1 MSLIVKMMTT
11 LVIGGL
17 VGWLA
22 SRVVKVDSSMD
33 LLLGSGV
40 LGSILGVGFAYSMDF
55 GPYGP
60 VGNGIVCVLGAVL
73 AIAALQTLGYLGDRL
88 ASAC

>member
-1 MSLIVKMMTT
+1 
-11 LVIGGL
+11 
-17 VGWLA
+17 
-22 SRVVKVDSSMD
+22 MD
-33 LLLGSGV
+33 L
-40 LGSILGVGFAYSMDF
+40 

-60 VGNGIVCVLGAVL
+60 VGNGIVCVLGATL